1 MEKMDGN
8 SHEEKH
14 ELEDMKLG
22 GECFRKDSFSTS
34 SKEETLYTRW
44 DRYFKEAW
52 EKYPRKAGNKEKA
65 RRDYLKKI
73 DSMIRVTKFLESMEK
88 YVESVREENI
98 SK

>member
-22 GECFRKDSFSTS
+22 GECFRKDSFSIS

>member
-1 MEKMDGN
+1 MDWN
-8 SHEEKH
+8 SHKEKH
-14 ELEDMKLG
+14 DKEDMKLDR
-22 GECFRKDSFSTS
+22 ECFRKDSLSSTS
-34 SKEETLYTRW
+34 SKETLYTRW
-44 DRYFKEAW
+44 NRYFKEAW

>member
-1 MEKMDGN
+1 MDGN

-44 DRYFKEAW
+44 NRYFKEAW
-52 EKYPRKAGNKEKA
+52 EGIIAYKCPH
-65 RRDYLKKI
+65 RDTFQNI
-73 DSMIRVTKFLESMEK
+73 
-88 YVESVREENI
+88 VRE
-98 SK
+98 

>member
-1 MEKMDGN
+1 MDGN

-14 ELEDMKLG
+14 ESEDMKLG

-65 RRDYLKKI
+65 RRDYLKKS